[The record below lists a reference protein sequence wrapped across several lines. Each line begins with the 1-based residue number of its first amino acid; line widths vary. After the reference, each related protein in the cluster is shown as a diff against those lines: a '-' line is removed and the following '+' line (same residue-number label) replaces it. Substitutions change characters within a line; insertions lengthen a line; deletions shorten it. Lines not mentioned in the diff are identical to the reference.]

1 MLRKSI
7 KDEAGLDL
15 DELELKVKEILAHEL
30 DSE

>member
-7 KDEAGLDL
+7 NDEAGLDL
-15 DELELKVKEILAHEL
+15 DQLELKVKEILAHEL